1 MFSYYKYK
9 YNILIDNMFF
19 IMCTYIYNRS
29 FTPRRV
35 LVVQSLRYVKDK
47 MITTNNKICNLLQ
60 TWGNFFV
67 LIYLILVWPYQILL
81 LSLSIGLGVTPQ
93 TTTLKDEKQVDSNL
107 PYPQQ
112 KYKHISTL
120 ESTLQG
126 VLFPQPDISLTL
138 SIQR

>member
-1 MFSYYKYK
+1 
-9 YNILIDNMFF
+9 MFF

-35 LVVQSLRYVKDK
+35 LVVQSPWWYVKDK

>member
-1 MFSYYKYK
+1 
-9 YNILIDNMFF
+9 MFF

-112 KYKHISTL
+112 KYKHISRL